1 MSFHSKAGGPRRGRL
16 IGLLLAPLL
25 VMAGA
30 AISAAPALAS
40 TGDSAPQGGTPI
52 AWGSNSYGQTA
63 VPADAATGVT
73 AIAAGNKHSLALK
86 ADGSVIAWG
95 DGTDG
100 QTTVPAAATTGVTAI
115 AAGEWHSLALKA
127 DGSVIAWGKNSD
139 GQTTVPA
146 AATSGVT
153 AIAAG
158 AWHSLALKADG
169 SVIDW
174 GTNVNNPFPVPASA
188 SSGVTAISAGTWH
201 SLALKNDGS
210 VVAWGDNT
218 YGQITVPAAAN
229 SGVTAVAAGNY
240 FSLALKADG
249 SVIAWGRNSDGQTT
263 VPTAA
268 TSGVIAIAAGETQA
282 LALKADGSVIA
293 WGGNANGEA
302 TVPTGAGHDITAVAA
317 GSNFSIALQT
327 RKAPA
332 ITAQPVSASVQAG
345 SKGSFTASASG
356 VPAPAVK
363 WQQEAAGGS
372 TFTDIPGAT
381 SGTFTTGPVSASDSG
396 SQYRAVFTNTWG
408 QVTSD
413 PATLTVPASPPA
425 ITAQPV
431 SASVQAGSK
440 ASFTASASGVPA
452 PAVKWQQ
459 EAAGGST
466 FTDIPGATSG
476 TFTTGPVSASDSGSQ
491 YRAVFTNP
499 SGQVTSNPGTLT
511 VPASTPTII
520 APNAALGVA
529 YSYTLPVA
537 GASVTVTQS
546 AGTIPAGLT
555 LGADGT
561 LTGTP
566 TVIGYTQFWISTT
579 GNPSAAVVTISVQK
593 GPTISGT
600 APDGQTS
607 QQYSWYPTVTGG
619 GSIALTAGS
628 LPSGV
633 RIVNGGLTGVP
644 TVPGSYTFTLTVS
657 NGYGAPQSLTST
669 VTIRQAPTITGD
681 VPPAGNVGLSYS
693 YAFTLSGTPAP
704 AATITAGTLPDGLTL
719 NPNGTISGTPTKSGG
734 FSFTITA
741 ANGAATTATKQS
753 SIFISPNAAITGTP
767 PVATTG
773 VPYSFG
779 FTVGGSPSPV
789 VSKVSGTLP
798 PGLTLNANGA
808 VTGTPTTA
816 GTYAFTVGATNQ
828 YFSAQVQATI
838 TVGDAP
844 VFSADAPK
852 GTLGVGYSHAFT
864 PTGTGTVTMTA
875 TGLPDG
881 LSLSPAGTLSGTPT
895 STGSWTVS
903 FVATNSFGTTTKT
916 QTVTIDPSAA
926 GQVSV
931 VTPPASIQP
940 GASESPNLQVFG
952 EKMNQTLTSPLVIG
966 GTTIPAGTKINS
978 YLIHGDVAGYDN
990 TAHLVAGSVSFGS
1003 KILAVATTTTDLQGS
1018 AGLLGNPSV
1027 VYATNTDEGLEY
1039 NDSATTGTTVG
1050 KVDLSFNIYGST
1062 DDVRV
1067 ITLAQ

>member
-1 MSFHSKAGGPRRGRL
+1 
-16 IGLLLAPLL
+16 
-25 VMAGA
+25 
-30 AISAAPALAS
+30 
-40 TGDSAPQGGTPI
+40 
-52 AWGSNSYGQTA
+52 

-95 DGTDG
+95 EGTDG

-115 AAGEWHSLALKA
+115 AAGAWHSLALKA

-229 SGVTAVAAGNY
+229 SAVTAVAAGNY

-302 TVPTGAGHDITAVAA
+302 TVPTDAGHDITAVAA

-332 ITAQPVSASVQAG
+332 IA
-345 SKGSFTASASG
+345 
-356 VPAPAVK
+356 
-363 WQQEAAGGS
+363 
-372 TFTDIPGAT
+372 
-381 SGTFTTGPVSASDSG
+381 
-396 SQYRAVFTNTWG
+396 
-408 QVTSD
+408 
-413 PATLTVPASPPA
+413 
-425 ITAQPV
+425 AQPV

-466 FTDIPGATSG
+466 FTDIPGTTSG
-476 TFTTGPVSASDSGSQ
+476 TFTTGPVSAPDSGSK
-491 YRAVFTNP
+491 YRAVFTNT
-499 SGQVTSNPGTLT
+499 SGQVTSNPATLT
-511 VPASTPTII
+511 VPASPPTII

-633 RIVNGGLTGVP
+633 RIVNGGLTGVA

-704 AATITAGTLPDGLTL
+704 AAAITAGTLPDGLTL

-903 FVATNSFGTTTKT
+903 LVATNSFGTTTKT

-952 EKMNQTLTSPLVIG
+952 EKMDQTLTGPLVIG

-990 TAHLVAGSVSFGS
+990 TAHLVAGSISFGS